1 MIRTKIRRFRLLK
14 YTDRYNFTRM
24 PSKADKTKQYILTR
38 TAPIFNTKG
47 FAGTSMAD
55 LTTST
60 GLTKGA
66 LYGNFYN
73 KEDLAM
79 EAFKYS
85 VHKVKESVKQW
96 VEREVTYKRQL
107 RAMLDFFAEYVFHP
121 PVPGGCPLLNTAVQ
135 ADDQLPG
142 MRRIVV
148 KELMS
153 TVMFIYNL
161 LNKGIKAG
169 EFRKDINARELA
181 YTIFCSI
188 EGAIMFSR
196 AERSEEPMKII
207 VKHCKKLINEISI

>member
-1 MIRTKIRRFRLLK
+1 MVML
-14 YTDRYNFTRM
+14 
-24 PSKADKTKQYILTR
+24 SKSEKTKQFILTK
-38 TAPIFNTKG
+38 TAPLFNTKG
-47 FAGTSMAD
+47 FEGTSMAD
-55 LTTST
+55 LTSTT

-79 EAFKYS
+79 EAFKYA
-85 VHKVKESVKQW
+85 VKKVKDLVKTR
-96 VEREVTYKRQL
+96 VAGETTYKKQL

-161 LNKGIKAG
+161 INKGIKAG
-169 EFRKDINARELA
+169 EFRKDVNARELA
-181 YTIFCSI
+181 YTIFCSV

-196 AERSEEPMKII
+196 VERSEEPMKII
-207 VKHCKKLINEISI
+207 VKHCKKLLNEISI

>member
-1 MIRTKIRRFRLLK
+1 MHK
-14 YTDRYNFTRM
+14 YTDRYNFM
-24 PSKADKTKQYILTR
+24 HMLSKADKTKQHILAK
-38 TAPIFNTKG
+38 TAPVFNIKG
-47 FAGTSMAD
+47 FEGTSLTD

-85 VHKVKESVKQW
+85 VRKVKESVRQR
-96 VEREVTYKRQL
+96 VEHEVSNKRQL

-142 MRRIVV
+142 MRRVVV

-169 EFRKDINARELA
+169 EFRKDVNARELA
-181 YTIFCSI
+181 YTIFCAI

-207 VKHCKKLINEISI
+207 VKHCKKLLNEISI

>member
-1 MIRTKIRRFRLLK
+1 ML
-14 YTDRYNFTRM
+14 
-24 PSKADKTKQYILTR
+24 SKSEKTKQFILTK
-38 TAPIFNTKG
+38 TAPLFNTKG
-47 FAGTSMAD
+47 FEGTSMAD
-55 LTTST
+55 LTSTT

-73 KEDLAM
+73 KEDLAL
-79 EAFKYS
+79 EAFKYA
-85 VHKVKESVKQW
+85 VKRVKDL
-96 VEREVTYKRQL
+96 VKTRVDGETTYKKQL

-161 LNKGIKAG
+161 INKGIKAG
-169 EFRKDINARELA
+169 EFRKDVNARELA
-181 YTIFCSI
+181 YTIFCSV

-196 AERSEEPMKII
+196 VERSDEPMKII
-207 VKHCKKLINEISI
+207 VKHCKKLLNEISI

>member
-1 MIRTKIRRFRLLK
+1 ML
-14 YTDRYNFTRM
+14 
-24 PSKADKTKQYILTR
+24 SKSEKTKQFILAK
-38 TAPIFNTKG
+38 TAPLFNTKG
-47 FAGTSMAD
+47 FEGTSMAD
-55 LTTST
+55 LTSTT

-79 EAFKYS
+79 EAFKYA
-85 VHKVKESVKQW
+85 VKRVKDLVKTR
-96 VEREVTYKRQL
+96 VEGETTYKKQL

-161 LNKGIKAG
+161 INKGIKAG
-169 EFRKDINARELA
+169 EFRKDVNARELA
-181 YTIFCSI
+181 YTIFCSV

-196 AERSEEPMKII
+196 VERSDEPMKII
-207 VKHCKKLINEISI
+207 VKHCKKLLNEISI

>member
-1 MIRTKIRRFRLLK
+1 MHN
-14 YTDRYNFTRM
+14 YTDRYNFTSM
-24 PSKADKTKQYILTR
+24 VSKSDKTKQYILTI

-47 FAGTSMAD
+47 FEGTSMTD
-55 LTTST
+55 LTAST

-85 VHKVKESVKQW
+85 VRKVKELVKQR
-96 VEREVTYKRQL
+96 VESEVTYKRQL

-121 PVPGGCPLLNTAVQ
+121 PVEGGCPLLNTAVQ
-135 ADDQLPG
+135 SNQFPG
-142 MRRIVV
+142 VRRVVV

-161 LNKGIKAG
+161 LNKGINAG

-196 AERSEEPMKII
+196 AEHSEEPMKII
-207 VKHCKKLINEISI
+207 VKHCKKLVNEISS

>member
-1 MIRTKIRRFRLLK
+1 ML
-14 YTDRYNFTRM
+14 
-24 PSKADKTKQYILTR
+24 SKAEKTKQFILQQ
-38 TAPIFNTKG
+38 TAPLFNMKG
-47 FAGTSMAD
+47 FEGTSMAD
-55 LTTST
+55 LTGST

-66 LYGNFYN
+66 LYGNFHN

-79 EAFKYS
+79 EAFKYA
-85 VHKVKESVKQW
+85 VGRVKELVK
-96 VEREVTYKRQL
+96 ERVDRETTYKRQL

-121 PVPGGCPLLNTAVQ
+121 PVAGGCPLLNTAVQ
-135 ADDQLPG
+135 ADDQFPG
-142 MRRIVV
+142 MRRVVV

-161 LNKGIKAG
+161 LNKGIQAG

-181 YTIFCSI
+181 YTIFCSV

-207 VKHCKKLINEISI
+207 IKHCKKLINEISI

>member
-1 MIRTKIRRFRLLK
+1 ML
-14 YTDRYNFTRM
+14 
-24 PSKADKTKQYILTR
+24 SKAEKTKQFILQQ
-38 TAPIFNTKG
+38 TAPLFNMKG
-47 FAGTSMAD
+47 FEGTSMAD
-55 LTTST
+55 LIGST

-66 LYGNFYN
+66 LYGNFHN

-79 EAFKYS
+79 EAFKYA
-85 VHKVKESVKQW
+85 VGRVKELVK
-96 VEREVTYKRQL
+96 ERVDRETTYKRQL

-121 PVPGGCPLLNTAVQ
+121 PVAGGCPLLNTAVQ
-135 ADDQLPG
+135 ADDQFPG
-142 MRRIVV
+142 MRRVVV

-161 LNKGIKAG
+161 LNKGIQAG

-181 YTIFCSI
+181 YTIFCSV

-207 VKHCKKLINEISI
+207 IKHCKKLINEISI

>member
-1 MIRTKIRRFRLLK
+1 MLTK
-14 YTDRYNFTRM
+14 
-24 PSKADKTKQYILTR
+24 AEKTKQFILTK
-38 TAPIFNTKG
+38 TAPVFNSKG
-47 FAGTSMAD
+47 FAGTSLTD

-66 LYGNFYN
+66 LYGNFHN

-85 VHKVKESVKQW
+85 M
-96 VEREVTYKRQL
+96 ERVREFVRERVDKEVTYKRQL

-121 PVPGGCPLLNTAVQ
+121 PVQGGCPLLNAAVE
-135 ADDQLPG
+135 ADDQFPT
-142 MRRIVV
+142 MRRVVV
-148 KELMS
+148 KELMA
-153 TVMFIYNL
+153 TVMFIHHL

-169 EFRKDINARELA
+169 EFRKDINTRELA

-207 VKHCKKLINEISI
+207 VKHCKKLLNEISI